1 MLNAIIQ
8 FALHRRAIVVCIAIA
23 AIVMG
28 GRAVSDLPVDV
39 LPDLT
44 RPRVTIITESPGMAP
59 EEVERLVTIPIE
71 TAVNGSAGI
80 LAVRSKSDVG
90 LSVINVE
97 FDWGSDIYRSRQI
110 VNERLSM
117 ARNQLPGNVQPRLGP
132 LSSLL
137 GQVMLIGM
145 WSDSDSTDPL
155 DLREEADWVVKKR
168 LQQIKGISE
177 VITMGGGL
185 KQYHVLIDPHQLH
198 KYDVTLTDIELALSQ
213 SNLNVN
219 GGYVDRNS
227 REFLVRGIGRVN
239 DENELAKIVIR
250 DDTKRSV
257 LLENV
262 AEIKAYPQVKRGDSS
277 VNGKRAV
284 TFTIQKQPNA
294 DTRKLSDEVIAALDE
309 LRPSLSEDVRLE
321 VTYQQRE
328 FIDHSVGN
336 VIDALRDGSI
346 LVIIVLFLF
355 LFNLRTTFIT
365 LTAIPVSILTTAL
378 VFQYFQ
384 LSINVMTLGGIAIA
398 LGELVDDAI
407 VDVEN
412 IYRRLRQNSRL
423 ENPRPILKVIFEASV
438 EVRNAIVVSTMLVII
453 VFAPL
458 FSLSGIS
465 GRMFI
470 PLGVAYIVSILASTI
485 VSLTLTPVLSC
496 FLLGQTKSTSKFSDS
511 FVVHGLKK
519 VFAPL
524 IRLSMTKL
532 GFSLMFLTTLLAVGV
547 SGLIA
552 SRMGQEWIPK
562 FDEGATQLNLFSN
575 PGTSL
580 TTSLEI
586 SGSANNELLKLV
598 HSDDNPDG
606 FIKYFTGRTG
616 RAENDEHVMGVNTTE
631 YTISIVEDT
640 KLNRSEIIKAIEQAV
655 VAVPNVQNEADQP
668 IRHLISHLISG
679 STAEIAIKLMGDD
692 LDMLIRKGKEIESAI
707 SDVPGIK
714 PPKMEQQQRIPQ
726 LRIEPDYDKL
736 ATYKLGLSH
745 VFEMVETAMQGRIV
759 TRVVKGERYFDVV
772 IRFSDSYRENFEEL
786 GRIPIELPEGGSIP
800 LSTVAKIHQTDGPNT
815 ISRDGNRR
823 RVIVKVYTEGTD
835 LSTAVAA
842 IKKKIN
848 ESVELPKGYIV
859 EYGGQFEA
867 QKEAFQQILLLSA
880 VAIAVV
886 FVLLYSTYS
895 SFNIVFQ
902 ILIALPIAFVG
913 GVLALE
919 ITGQAFTT
927 SAMVGFISLGGIAA
941 RNGLLL
947 VSTYLNN
954 EDFELSE
961 SGLEAISTGG
971 DSTNSEQNPV
981 VPITSESILQGSLER
996 MTPVLMTTLTTGI
1009 GLLPLIVS
1017 GNLPGREILYP
1028 VATVIVGGLLT
1039 STLCE
1044 FLIRPGLFFFF
1055 GPRFSLPKTD
1065 TE

>member
-1 MLNAIIQ
+1 MLNVVIQ
-8 FALHRRAIVVCIAIA
+8 FALRRRAIIVCIALT

-28 GRAVSDLPVDV
+28 SVAVTKLPVDV

-59 EEVERLVTIPIE
+59 EEVERLVTIPLE
-71 TAVNGSAGI
+71 TAVNGASGV
-80 LAVRSKSDVG
+80 LFVRSKSDVG

-97 FDWGSDIYRSRQI
+97 FDWGTDIYRSRQI
-110 VNERLSM
+110 VAERM
-117 ARNQLPGNVQPRLGP
+117 ALARQQLPESVQPRLGP

-137 GQVMLIGM
+137 GQIMLIGM
-145 WSDSDSTDPL
+145 WSESESTGPL
-155 DLREEADWVVKKR
+155 ELREQADWVVKKR

-185 KQYHVLIDPHQLH
+185 KQYHVLIEPHQLH
-198 KYDVTLTDIELALSQ
+198 KYDVSLSDIEAALRK
-213 SNLNVN
+213 SNVNVN

-239 DENELAKIVIR
+239 NQNELSKIVVR
-250 DDTKRSV
+250 DDTKRAV

-262 AEIKAYPQVKRGDSS
+262 ADIKPYPQVKRGDSS
-277 VNGKRAV
+277 VNGNRAV
-284 TFTIQKQPNA
+284 VFTIQKQPKA
-294 DTRKLSDEVIAALDE
+294 DTRKLSEEIIAALDE
-309 LRPSLSEDVRLE
+309 LRPSLSDDIKLE

-346 LVIIVLFLF
+346 LVVIVLFLF

-365 LTAIPVSILTTAL
+365 LTAIPVSIFMTAL
-378 VFQYFQ
+378 VFQYFE

-412 IYRRLRQNSRL
+412 IFRRLKQNSRL
-423 ENPRPILKVIFEASV
+423 ATPQPILKVIFDASV
-438 EVRNAIVVSTMLVII
+438 EVRNAIIISTMLVII

-458 FSLSGIS
+458 FALSGIS

-470 PLGVAYIVSILASTI
+470 PLGIAYIVSILASTV
-485 VSLTLTPVLSC
+485 VSLTLTPVLSY
-496 FLLGQTKSTSKFSDS
+496 FLLGRTKSKTELGDS
-511 FVVHGLKK
+511 LIVRGLKV
-519 VFAPL
+519 VFTPM
-524 IRLSMTKL
+524 IRLSMTRM
-532 GFSLMFLTTLLAVGV
+532 GFSLLFLSTLVAVGV
-547 SGLIA
+547 SGLLA
-552 SRMGQEWIPK
+552 VRMGQEWIPK
-562 FDEGATQLNLFSN
+562 FDEGSTQLNMFSN

-586 SGSANNELLKLV
+586 SGSANNELKKLV
-598 HSDDNPDG
+598 HSNETPDG

-631 YTISIVEDT
+631 YTISLVEET
-640 KLNRSEIIKAIEQAV
+640 TLSRSEIIKAIEKAV
-655 VAVPNVQNEADQP
+655 EDVPNVQHEADQP

-679 STAEIAIKLMGDD
+679 STAEIAVKLFGDD
-692 LDMLIRKGKEIESAI
+692 LDVLVRKGREIERAI
-707 SDVPGIK
+707 SSVPGIK
-714 PPKMEQQQRIPQ
+714 PPKMEQQQLIPQ

-736 ATYKLGLSH
+736 ATYKLSLGS
-745 VFEMVETAMQGRIV
+745 VFEMVETAMQGRTV
-759 TRVVKGERYFDVV
+759 SRVIEGERYFDVV
-772 IRFSDSYRENFEEL
+772 IRFPDSYRENFEEL

-800 LSTVAKIHQTDGPNT
+800 LSTVAKIYQYDGPNT
-815 ISRDGNRR
+815 INRDENRR
-823 RVIVKVYTEGTD
+823 RVIVKVYTDGTD
-835 LSTAVAA
+835 LATAVAA
-842 IKKKIN
+842 IKRKV
-848 ESVELPKGYIV
+848 ETEVELPEGYIV
-859 EYGGQFEA
+859 QYGGQFEA
-867 QKEAFQQILLLSA
+867 QQEALRQILVLSA
-880 VAIAVV
+880 VALAVV
-886 FVLLYSTYS
+886 FVVLYSTYS

-913 GVLALE
+913 GILALE
-919 ITGQAFTT
+919 ITGQVFTT

-947 VSTYLNN
+947 VSTYLHN
-954 EDFELSE
+954 ENFQHSE
-961 SGLEAISTGG
+961 SGEGTQSETGR
-971 DSTNSEQNPV
+971 
-981 VPITSESILQGSLER
+981 PITSDSILQGSLER

-1028 VATVIVGGLLT
+1028 VATVIVGGLIT
-1039 STLCE
+1039 STMCE

-1055 GPRFSLPKTD
+1055 GPRVSVAQAE